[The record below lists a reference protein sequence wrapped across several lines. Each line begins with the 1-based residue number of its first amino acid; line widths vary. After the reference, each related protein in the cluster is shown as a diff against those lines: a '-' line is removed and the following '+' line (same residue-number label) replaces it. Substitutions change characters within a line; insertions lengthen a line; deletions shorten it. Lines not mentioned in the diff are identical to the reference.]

1 MSPPYFIETTFRKMD
16 DKLLNESELNASG
29 KRLLKKVFA
38 TDPPSYNLLQ
48 HTHFKKIWK
57 FQEFSQRLDFEK
69 KVDGVLSELF
79 DGHLVSGS
87 VELDKSTGA
96 IALDYKVCRN
106 LARIIVDLRRGIEEA
121 EEEAYEVARRLD
133 RA

>member
-1 MSPPYFIETTFRKMD
+1 MD
-16 DKLLNESELNASG
+16 DKLLDESELNASG
-29 KRLLKKVFA
+29 KRMLERVFA

-48 HTHFKKIWK
+48 HTHFKKTWE
-57 FQEFSQRLDFEK
+57 FQEFRRRIDFEK

-87 VELDKSTGA
+87 VELDKSTGT
-96 IALDYKVCRN
+96 IALDHKVIRN
-106 LARIIVDLRRGIEEA
+106 LARIILDLRRGMEEA
-121 EEEAYEVARRLD
+121 KEEAKEEAYEVARRLD